1 MPVLSPPL
9 LDFLGGNIEK
19 LSVCGTMNDALM
31 SNGIPSYLTLS
42 FILEEHFLLKDLKE
56 IFHSIKECA

>member
-1 MPVLSPPL
+1 MPVFVSPL

-19 LSVCGTMNDALM
+19 LSVCGTMNDVLM